1 MVISARLAMYTNRV
15 ICTKLQSNITLK
27 VCEHVKTVAKGGG
40 QNRKAQKRR
49 GRLAGF
55 SPTDAIAHIGQ
66 LVETRP
72 PFVHPS
78 DTAVYTSD
86 GTESFECV
94 LCSNVLIQPVELD
107 SPTWCVLLAA
117 ASGWRFRER
126 YVKLPNIYSILTM

>member
-1 MVISARLAMYTNRV
+1 MN
-15 ICTKLQSNITLK
+15 
-27 VCEHVKTVAKGGG
+27 TVAKGGG

-49 GRLAGF
+49 GRPAGF

-66 LVETRP
+66 LVETSP

-94 LCSNVLIQPVELD
+94 LCSNVLIQPVELGC
-107 SPTWCVLLAA
+107 SNLVCAA
-117 ASGWRFRER
+117 CCCKWVEVSGE
-126 YVKLPNIYSILTM
+126 VCKIT